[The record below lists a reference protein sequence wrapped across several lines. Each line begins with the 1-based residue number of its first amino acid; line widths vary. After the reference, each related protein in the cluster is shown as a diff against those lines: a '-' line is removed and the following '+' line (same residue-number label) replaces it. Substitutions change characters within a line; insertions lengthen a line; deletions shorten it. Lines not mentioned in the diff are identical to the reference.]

1 MLHKL
6 RHAAPLATL
15 LFPALA
21 AEARAEEQSAARF
34 DMAYTAD
41 IMSNLDGGME
51 TGTRYL
57 DNLEVSLE
65 LDAARAFGWNGATIF
80 VNGVYNNGKG
90 FTDSLVGDAQGTS
103 NIEAEVQAARLLEAW
118 VDQRFWNDRAS
129 LRAGLYDLNSEFD
142 AIESAEIFLNAGQE
156 MSFTLVQSGEN
167 GPSVFPYTALALRGA
182 VNLGENL
189 IVRAAVLDGVPGDPD
204 HPKRTA
210 IKLGDGDG
218 ALLVGEVEYAAEG
231 FRAAAGY
238 WRYTARFEGLET
250 GLPRRGNDGLY
261 ALVEGDL
268 YEDPEDPRRGLALFA
283 RAGWGSAGI
292 NDFKHAFAAG
302 GVYTGALPSRPEDKL
317 GLAVAW
323 VEAGAPYRRTAAS
336 DKREVAIEL
345 TYRAEISENLAIQ
358 PDLQYVI
365 NPGLA
370 PELDNAFVVG
380 LRLELAWGA
389 GL

>member
-6 RHAAPLATL
+6 RHAAPLAL
-15 LFPALA
+15 LLPAIA
-21 AEARAEEQSAARF
+21 TEARAEDESAARF
-34 DMAYTAD
+34 DVSYTAD
-41 IMSNLDGGME
+41 IMSNLDGGMD

-65 LDAARAFGWNGATIF
+65 LDGERAFGWNGATIF
-80 VNGVYNNGKG
+80 VSGVYNNGKG
-90 FTDSLVGDAQGTS
+90 FTDTLVGDAQGIS
-103 NIEAEVQAARLLEAW
+103 NIEAEVRAARVLEAW
-118 VDQRFWNDRAS
+118 LDQRFWNDRAS
-129 LRAGLYDLNSEFD
+129 LRAGIYDLNSEFD
-142 AIESAEIFLNAGQE
+142 AIEAAEIFLNAGQE
-156 MSFTLVQSGEN
+156 MSFTLVESGEN
-167 GPSVFPYTALALRGA
+167 GPSVFPYTGLALRGA
-182 VNLGENL
+182 VNLGDNV

-210 IKLGDGDG
+210 VKLGDGDG
-218 ALLVGEVEYAAEG
+218 ALLIGEVEYVAET

-238 WRYTARFEGLET
+238 WRYTARFEDLT
-250 GLPRRGNDGLY
+250 TALPRRGNDGLY
-261 ALVEGDL
+261 ALVEGDV
-268 YEDPEDPRRGLALFA
+268 YADPRDPRRGLALFA

-323 VEAGAPYRRTAAS
+323 VEAGGPYRRLEGS
-336 DKREVAIEL
+336 DRREVAIEL
-345 TYRAEISENLAIQ
+345 TYRAEINDYLVIQ

-370 PELDNAFVVG
+370 PELDNAFVAG